1 MSVAYLLT
9 GPQRGELVTRDPG
22 EPGPGQVLVNV
33 LHNGVCASELALWL
47 VGPGHGTPQPFGHEP
62 VAKVVACGAGVS
74 LPVGLWVTGRIGGSY
89 AQRVLADAD
98 DVVALPAGIDSATA
112 LGEPIGCVVD
122 GLDRTAV
129 RPGDRVAVIGAGFMG
144 RIAIQLLAH
153 SWVAAVV
160 AIDTREDARR
170 GALDDGA
177 DTAVGPDTAHGGSF
191 DVVVEASGTQ
201 PGLDLATALA
211 REHGVLSVLGYHQS
225 ARTVNMAAWN
235 YKALDV
241 VNAHVRDRARLREST
256 RRGLELVTAGRL
268 DITRL
273 ITHRF
278 PLDGIDGAFKAL
290 RDKPDGFVTAVIDL
304 E

>member
-1 MSVAYLLT
+1 MSLAYLLT

-22 EPGPGQVLVNV
+22 EPGFGQVLVDV
-33 LHNGVCASELALWL
+33 VHNGVCASELANWL
-47 VGPGHGTPQPFGHEP
+47 AGPGDGTPPPFGHEP
-62 VAKVVACGAGVS
+62 VARVIACGAGVS
-74 LPVGLWVTGRIGGSY
+74 LSVGLWVTGRIGGSY

-98 DVVALPAGIDSATA
+98 DLVALPAGTDPATA

-129 RPGDRVAVIGAGFMG
+129 RPGDHIAVIGAGFMG
-144 RIAIQLLAH
+144 RIAIQLLVH
-153 SWVAAVV
+153 SWSAAVV
-160 AIDTREDARR
+160 AIDTREEAQR
-170 GALDDGA
+170 GALADGA
-177 DTAVGPDTAHGGSF
+177 DTAFGPDRARGGSF

-201 PGLDLATALA
+201 PGLDLATALV

-225 ARTVNMAAWN
+225 ARTVDMTAWN

-268 DITRL
+268 DIARL

-278 PLDGIDGAFKAL
+278 PLDGIDDAFKDL
-290 RDKPDGFVTAVIDL
+290 RDKPYGFVKAVIDL
-304 E
+304 T